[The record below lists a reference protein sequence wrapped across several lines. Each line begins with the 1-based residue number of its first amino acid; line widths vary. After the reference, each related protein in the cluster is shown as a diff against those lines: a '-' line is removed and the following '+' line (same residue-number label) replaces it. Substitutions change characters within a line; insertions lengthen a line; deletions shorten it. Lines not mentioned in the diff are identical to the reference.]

1 MWGISFA
8 SIIPPMVNAVQ
19 IQVMNAFYGTVA
31 IKLTDLV
38 RPCVGGGGR
47 GGGGGGGGVF
57 DSAQGRLDVCV
68 RL

>member
-38 RPCVGGGGR
+38 RPCVVVVV